1 MSTSWALLY
10 LCSEAPQASR
20 VGMVVAIVGTPV
32 IFVATALKVTLPQPW
47 TWTSLGV
54 VMVSTRAPFR
64 ASMSLFGV

>member
-1 MSTSWALLY
+1 
-10 LCSEAPQASR
+10 
-20 VGMVVAIVGTPV
+20 MVVAIVGTPI